1 MNTNKK
7 NDDAATW
14 GAAAAL
20 ATVALTV
27 AAAMIAP
34 LSAQAQAQAQPGVPS
49 GLWKSID
56 DETKQPKALIRIVE
70 QDGALVGRIER
81 ILTDKPDAVC
91 NLCTDARKDQPV
103 QGMVILQGMRRAGE
117 EWTGGEILDPN
128 NGKVYKARLRP
139 VDGGAKLDVRGFIGI
154 PALGRTQTWL
164 REQ

>member
-1 MNTNKK
+1 MNDTKQ
-7 NDDAATW
+7 AARLPVRTT
-14 GAAAAL
+14 AAAAL
-20 ATVALTV
+20 AALALTV
-27 AAAMIAP
+27 VAVAMDP
-34 LSAQAQAQAQPGVPS
+34 SPAQAQATAGAPAA

-91 NLCTDARKDQPV
+91 DLCTDARKGQPV

-128 NGKVYKARLRP
+128 NGKVYKARLRA
-139 VDGGAKLDVRGFIGI
+139 VDGGAKLDVRGYIGI